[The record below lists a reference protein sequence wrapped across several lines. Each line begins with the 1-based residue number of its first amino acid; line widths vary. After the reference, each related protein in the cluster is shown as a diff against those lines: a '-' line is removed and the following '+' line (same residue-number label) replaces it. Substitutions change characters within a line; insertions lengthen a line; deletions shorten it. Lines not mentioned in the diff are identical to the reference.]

1 MILGDMPMKK
11 IIFICLIIFLIPF
24 KVLASPPIIG
34 GEVTS
39 PFGPRDAGG
48 RASTFHKGIDVYVPS
63 GTPIVAPANGT
74 VNHGAGG
81 GYIYWTE
88 ITLEDGSYYMF
99 GDCSSDTLMCQTG
112 YVTEGTVIGYTGGDA
127 YDGPLGYSTGP
138 HVHIEYSPLGEF
150 GNRVDPVPFLE
161 ALGMDLSGETMP
173 SGGSGPA
180 VMGHDNV
187 MLP

>member
-1 MILGDMPMKK
+1 MRLNRNQTVIGDMPMKK

-99 GDCSSDTLMCQTG
+99 GDCSSDTLMC
-112 YVTEGTVIGYTGGDA
+112 
-127 YDGPLGYSTGP
+127 
-138 HVHIEYSPLGEF
+138 
-150 GNRVDPVPFLE
+150 
-161 ALGMDLSGETMP
+161 
-173 SGGSGPA
+173 
-180 VMGHDNV
+180 
-187 MLP
+187 